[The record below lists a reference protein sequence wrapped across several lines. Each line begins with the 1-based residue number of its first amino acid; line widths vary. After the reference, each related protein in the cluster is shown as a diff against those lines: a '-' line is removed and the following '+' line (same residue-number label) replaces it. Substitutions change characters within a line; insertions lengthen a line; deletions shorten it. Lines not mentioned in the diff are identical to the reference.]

1 MLTEGKKATEG
12 VVVRNIKTYLEKQFK
27 RNIANK
33 QFSKRLDTAIQQ
45 GISQGQF
52 IKTSPKGRALSITLN
67 LHFNPDDSRGKTI
80 HTIQQLVGNNPL
92 SELKDVAISIRPTVF
107 LVFKILNEFLF
118 QLCFT
123 RSLFVLRMRLL
134 SL

>member
-33 QFSKRLDTAIQQ
+33 QFSKRLDNAIQQ
-45 GISQGQF
+45 GISKGQF

-67 LHFNPDDSRGKTI
+67 LHFNPDDSRGKT
-80 HTIQQLVGNNPL
+80 QQLQYYNNSL
-92 SELKDVAISIRPTVF
+92 LAIIHY
-107 LVFKILNEFLF
+107 LN
-118 QLCFT
+118 
-123 RSLFVLRMRLL
+123 
-134 SL
+134 